1 MLHTWN
7 RKAFDVC
14 INQQQCPLVVNLY
27 NNIPENE
34 KPIRWCFVQN
44 NWDGLSSVLNIWSWV
59 NRALVSCTGNK
70 CCSSCHLVIHKILT
84 AAQLGSFLNL
94 QCTSITL
101 TPWYIVSKGVKF
113 WAQPML
119 MPISNM
125 LSSLVLPTK
134 FNKISIW
141 ERERERKRERGRE
154 SWICCK
160 TLSCAWN

>member
-7 RKAFDVC
+7 RQAFDVC

-34 KPIRWCFVQN
+34 KPNRWCFVQN

-70 CCSSCHLVIHKILT
+70 CCSRCHLVIHKILT
-84 AAQLGSFLNL
+84 AAQLGIFLNL
-94 QCTSITL
+94 QCTSIML
-101 TPWYIVSKGVKF
+101 TPWHIVSKGVKF

-119 MPISNM
+119 MPVSNM

-141 ERERERKRERGRE
+141 ERERV

-160 TLSCAWN
+160 TLSCAQN